1 MVTTKWRASTVP
13 EEQFSDIALPRIA
26 TYYSERFAVEVDEIC
41 QQAFV
46 KAHPKRLFQAN
57 LFDQIGNYRRCT
69 VLLVFNNSV
78 SNFTNLYL
86 WNQNEENVHIQ
97 TLPSPTPIP
106 LLFGRLPWTLIL
118 TTPSL
123 KKILDPP
130 VKRSMKTELLE
141 NSLQSGTSVL
151 KTLFS
156 HVRAR
161 TDENGTFGKLSPEW
175 NLSFENTVFACTC
188 GQTKTELFQNTAEHT
203 ISSTLRNIKNLF
215 KIADGRFPF
224 LSFVRGL
231 KCIYTVLLPIS
242 RVK

>member
-26 TYYSERFAVEVDEIC
+26 TYYSEKFEVEVDEIC

-46 KAHPKRLFQAN
+46 KAHPRRLFQAN

-118 TTPSL
+118 TTLSL
-123 KKILDPP
+123 KKSWTHPWNDQW
-130 VKRSMKTELLE
+130 KR
-141 NSLQSGTSVL
+141 NFW
-151 KTLFS
+151 KTLSRVEPQFWK
-156 HVRAR
+156 HCFRMYVR
-161 TDENGTFGKLSPEW
+161 TDENGTSPKHCW
-175 NLSFENTVFACTC
+175 THYQFHSA
-188 GQTKTELFQNTAEHT
+188 Q
-203 ISSTLRNIKNLF
+203 
-215 KIADGRFPF
+215 
-224 LSFVRGL
+224 
-231 KCIYTVLLPIS
+231 Y
-242 RVK
+242 